1 MLKYS
6 IKRIGIGVLSLFVL
20 ITITFFLVR
29 IMPGSPFQTANVSEQ
44 VLQRIEEEYG
54 LNGSLFEQHLTY
66 VNRLIHGDFGVSYKK
81 SGVTVMA
88 VIRQAAPDTMRI
100 GGLAAFIAF
109 IGGTVL
115 GIWQVLSEKKFIK
128 HVIIGGTILG
138 TCIPNFVIALV
149 AALLFGV
156 HLKLLPIVGL
166 NSWKSYILPVLTLSC
181 YPLSEVT
188 RVMKNSLEK
197 ELSQDYVVMAKAR
210 HLSSCCIIRHVLKNA
225 WIPVLNYIGPATA
238 FLITGSF
245 AVESIFAIPGLG
257 REFVYSIV
265 NRDYTL
271 ILGLTIFMGAVVI
284 LVNLFVDL
292 LCAWMN
298 PRICREYFNEP

>member
-1 MLKYS
+1 MLRYS
-6 IKRIGIGVLSLFVL
+6 IKRIGIGALSLFVL

-29 IMPGSPFQTANVSEQ
+29 MMPGSPFQTANVSEQ
-44 VLQRIEEEYG
+44 VQQRIEEEYG
-54 LNGSLFEQHLTY
+54 LDRPLLEQYQIY

-88 VIRQAAPDTMRI
+88 VIQQAAPDTMRV
-100 GGLAAFIAF
+100 GGLAALTAF
-109 IGGTVL
+109 VGGTLL

-128 HVIIGGTILG
+128 HMIIGGTVLG

-149 AALLFGV
+149 VALLFGV

-181 YPLSEVT
+181 YPMSVVT

-197 ELSQDYVVMAKAR
+197 ELSQDYVVMARAR
-210 HLSSCCIIRHVLKNA
+210 HLSKHCIIRHVLKNA

-257 REFVYSIV
+257 REFVNSIV

-271 ILGLTIFMGAVVI
+271 ILGLTIFMGAIVI
-284 LVNLFVDL
+284 VVNLFVDL

-298 PRICREYFNEP
+298 PGIRTEYLNGQ